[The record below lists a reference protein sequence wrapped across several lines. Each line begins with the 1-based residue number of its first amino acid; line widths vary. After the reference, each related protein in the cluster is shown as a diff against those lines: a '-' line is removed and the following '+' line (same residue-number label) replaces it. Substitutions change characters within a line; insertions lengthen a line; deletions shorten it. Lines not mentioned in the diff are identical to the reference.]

1 MHKLLSKLLIVAA
14 VFLSVTFAGMAFFG
28 MESQS
33 LTVGQGMCMNASCE
47 PMGHATD
54 TANCLNSC
62 IDQASPLAS
71 VPVSFAAVAL
81 VLFALWR
88 IATPSLAF
96 TPFASVFSR
105 WGEGIGKFLRHAQL
119 STIVL
124 RN

>member
-1 MHKLLSKLLIVAA
+1 MQKLLSKLLIVAA

-33 LTVGQGMCMNASCE
+33 LAVGQGMCTNAPCE

-71 VPVSFAAVAL
+71 VPVSFAALTL
-81 VLFALWR
+81 VLFALWCL
-88 IATPSLAF
+88 ATFSSVTHPSTF
-96 TPFASVFSR
+96 IFPR
-105 WGEGIGKFLRHAQL
+105 WGEGIGTFLRHAQL